1 MGKADKVGKEWREDG
16 ESDRGKGGGG
26 RQAGTEEGKKE
37 TYQGVLNL
45 IILKCI
51 LSRRATII

>member
-1 MGKADKVGKEWREDG
+1 MEKVRGKE
-16 ESDRGKGGGG
+16 GG